1 MFHFTKSA
9 FVPSRPTVLAKTAPR
24 GASPR
29 LGQDGTFLL
38 KEYLKCSDIF
48 GICLS
53 VLDSEN
59 MKEGK
64 SRPVYVISVAAELV
78 DMHPQTLR
86 LYERRG
92 LIRPGRSTG
101 KTRLYSERDIE
112 HLREIRRLT
121 QELGVNLAGVEEVML
136 LQHQLDDLQD
146 QFETEL
152 ERIDSQLEQAMS
164 GRELPAQTGILL
176 DPKDKPVYVISIAA
190 ELVEMHPQTLRL
202 YERNGLIRPGRS
214 SGKTRLYSE
223 RDIEQLREIR
233 RLTQER
239 GVNLAGVEE
248 IMRLRG
254 RLEDARGRFEFD
266 IVRIQDELTAHMTTW
281 RTLPAPAE
289 DDEREDG
296 NENTAPSA
304 LPSPPKPSPARG
316 RKRSSS

>member
-1 MFHFTKSA
+1 
-9 FVPSRPTVLAKTAPR
+9 
-24 GASPR
+24 
-29 LGQDGTFLL
+29 
-38 KEYLKCSDIF
+38 
-48 GICLS
+48 
-53 VLDSEN
+53 

-86 LYERRG
+86 LYERKG

-146 QFETEL
+146 QFESEL
-152 ERIDSQLEQAMS
+152 ERIDTQLEQAMN
-164 GRELPAQTGILL
+164 GRELPSSSGVL

-254 RLEDARGRFEFD
+254 RLEESRGRFEFD
-266 IVRIQDELTAHMTTW
+266 IVRIQDELSAHMTSW
-281 RTLPAPAE
+281 RTLGPVPDGE
-289 DDEREDG
+289 DAGEGGGDNKGDKGDKGDEG
-296 NENTAPSA
+296 AAPSA
-304 LPSPPKPSPARG
+304 LLSPPTPRPSTPRS